1 MKISEKCKVIAA
13 GTIAAGTIVAA
24 LMAGTALPAL
34 AISPAGCT
42 SLAQIK
48 EMNDDEEAQ
57 VQALKAAIAKVNVKY
72 DEVQRS
78 WQFDSPIYDK
88 AEKNKTCCLSPW
100 IYIFDGCKDVYFDE
114 DFSYNGSSCIDLN
127 TVYVRAGDNLYSYE
141 CDPDYTDYAYD
152 TDKKVW
158 WASPILRWS
167 PAKSIGCVRCSVPKP
182 SSQDIPVHPVRS
194 TITHG
199 LPTTDRPSPIWST
212 STIYLSQRR
221 RKCVKKHCVTNTFG
235 LGNRS
240 LEDFY
245 AIKEKAYCGNCIE
258 RGYLRRCYRL

>member
-1 MKISEKCKVIAA
+1 MMATLAGAA
-13 GTIAAGTIVAA
+13 
-24 LMAGTALPAL
+24 MPAL

-42 SLAQIK
+42 SLAQIE

-88 AEKNKTCCLSPW
+88 AEKNKSCCLAPW

-114 DFSYNGSSCIDLN
+114 DFSYNGNSEIPLDTL
-127 TVYVRAGDNLYSYE
+127 YIRAGDYLYTYE

-152 TDKKVW
+152 TDKEVW
-158 WASPILRWS
+158 WALSILRWS
-167 PAKSIGCVRCSVPKP
+167 PAKSTGCVRCSVPKP

-199 LPTTDRPSPIWST
+199 LPTTDRPAPIWST
-212 STIYLSQRR
+212 STICLSQRR
-221 RKCVKKHCVTNTFG
+221 RK
-235 LGNRS
+235 S
-240 LEDFY
+240 
-245 AIKEKAYCGNCIE
+245 A
-258 RGYLRRCYRL
+258 RGH

>member
-1 MKISEKCKVIAA
+1 MKLVKCGKIVVASLCMMATLAGAA
-13 GTIAAGTIVAA
+13 
-24 LMAGTALPAL
+24 MPAL

-42 SLAQIK
+42 SLAQIE

-72 DEVQRS
+72 DEVLRS

-127 TVYVRAGDNLYSYE
+127 TVYVRAGDNLYTYE

-152 TDKKVW
+152 TDQKVW
-158 WASPILRWS
+158 WAFSTFEMEPSDIDWLREMLS
-167 PAKSIGCVRCSVPKP
+167 AK
-182 SSQDIPVHPVRS
+182 
-194 TITHG
+194 TIIT
-199 LPTTDRPSPIWST
+199 R
-212 STIYLSQRR
+212 
-221 RKCVKKHCVTNTFG
+221 
-235 LGNRS
+235 
-240 LEDFY
+240 
-245 AIKEKAYCGNCIE
+245 
-258 RGYLRRCYRL
+258 

>member
-1 MKISEKCKVIAA
+1 MS
-13 GTIAAGTIVAA
+13 A
-24 LMAGTALPAL
+24 LE
-34 AISPAGCT
+34 IICT
-42 SLAQIK
+42 LTSATRIIQITP
-48 EMNDDEEAQ
+48 MIQ
-57 VQALKAAIAKVNVKY
+57 
-72 DEVQRS
+72 
-78 WQFDSPIYDK
+78 
-88 AEKNKTCCLSPW
+88 T
-100 IYIFDGCKDVYFDE
+100 
-114 DFSYNGSSCIDLN
+114 
-127 TVYVRAGDNLYSYE
+127 
-141 CDPDYTDYAYD
+141 
-152 TDKKVW
+152 KKFGGP
-158 WASPILRWS
+158 SPILRWS

>member
-1 MKISEKCKVIAA
+1 MKISEKCKV
-13 GTIAAGTIVAA
+13 IAAGTIVAA

-34 AISPAGCT
+34 AIMPRRC
-42 SLAQIK
+42 SLAQIE

-78 WQFDSPIYDK
+78 WQFDKPDYDK
-88 AEKNKTCCLSPW
+88 AEKNKTCAFGPW
-100 IYIFDGCKDVYFDE
+100 IFTSSTDARTCISRG
-114 DFSYNGSSCIDLN
+114 FSYNGSSCIDLN
-127 TVYVRAGDNLYSYE
+127 TVYVRAGDNLYSY
-141 CDPDYTDYAYD
+141 DVRPDYDYAYGY
-152 TDKKVW
+152 DKKFGGP
-158 WASPILRWS
+158 SPILRWS
-167 PAKSIGCVRCSVPKP
+167 PAKSNGCVRCSVPKP
-182 SSQDIPVHPVRS
+182 SSCKISGHPVRS

-235 LGNRS
+235 LGTRKQILTMRLLLLKRLRS
-240 LEDFY
+240 Q
-245 AIKEKAYCGNCIE
+245 GTN
-258 RGYLRRCYRL
+258 

>member
-1 MKISEKCKVIAA
+1 MKLVKCGKIVVASLCMMATLVGAA
-13 GTIAAGTIVAA
+13 
-24 LMAGTALPAL
+24 MPAL

-42 SLAQIK
+42 SLAQIE

-114 DFSYNGSSCIDLN
+114 DFSYNGNSEIPLDTL
-127 TVYVRAGDNLYSYE
+127 YIRAGDYLYTYE

-152 TDKKVW
+152 TDKEVW
-158 WASPILRWS
+158 WALSNFEMEPSEIDWLRNVLGEKKIITRYYGAGAQYDYTWTADDRQAVTDMVNLYDLLVAASPEVRARALR
-167 PAKSIGCVRCSVPKP
+167 G
-182 SSQDIPVHPVRS
+182 
-194 TITHG
+194 
-199 LPTTDRPSPIWST
+199 
-212 STIYLSQRR
+212 
-221 RKCVKKHCVTNTFG
+221 
-235 LGNRS
+235 
-240 LEDFY
+240 
-245 AIKEKAYCGNCIE
+245 
-258 RGYLRRCYRL
+258 

>member
-1 MKISEKCKVIAA
+1 MKLVKCGKIVVASLCMMATLAGAA
-13 GTIAAGTIVAA
+13 
-24 LMAGTALPAL
+24 MPAL

-42 SLAQIK
+42 SLAQIE

-114 DFSYNGSSCIDLN
+114 DFSYNGNSEIPLDTL
-127 TVYVRAGDNLYSYE
+127 YIRAGDYLYTYE

-152 TDKKVW
+152 TDKEVW
-158 WASPILRWS
+158 WALSNFEMEPSEIDEKKIITRYYGAGAQYDYTWTADDRQAVTDMVNLYDLLVAASPEVRARALR
-167 PAKSIGCVRCSVPKP
+167 G
-182 SSQDIPVHPVRS
+182 
-194 TITHG
+194 
-199 LPTTDRPSPIWST
+199 
-212 STIYLSQRR
+212 
-221 RKCVKKHCVTNTFG
+221 
-235 LGNRS
+235 
-240 LEDFY
+240 
-245 AIKEKAYCGNCIE
+245 
-258 RGYLRRCYRL
+258 

>member
-1 MKISEKCKVIAA
+1 MKLVKCGKIVVASLCMMAILAGAA
-13 GTIAAGTIVAA
+13 
-24 LMAGTALPAL
+24 MPAL

-42 SLAQIK
+42 SLAQIE

-78 WQFDSPIYDK
+78 WQFDSHIYDK

-127 TVYVRAGDNLYSYE
+127 TVYVRAGDNLYTYE

-158 WASPILRWS
+158 WALSNFEMEPSEIDWLREMLSAKTIITRYFGVSGAQYDYTWTADDRQAVTDMVNLYDLLVAASPEVRARALR
-167 PAKSIGCVRCSVPKP
+167 G
-182 SSQDIPVHPVRS
+182 
-194 TITHG
+194 
-199 LPTTDRPSPIWST
+199 
-212 STIYLSQRR
+212 
-221 RKCVKKHCVTNTFG
+221 
-235 LGNRS
+235 
-240 LEDFY
+240 
-245 AIKEKAYCGNCIE
+245 
-258 RGYLRRCYRL
+258 